1 MGEIAPRRIAVFIG
15 YAYRKT
21 YIFWGAQ
28 VSPLGKVGLRHKI
41 KLGKQSHAEHL
52 INFEHSTQKSQ

>member
-1 MGEIAPRRIAVFIG
+1 MGEIEPRQIAVFIE

-21 YIFWGAQ
+21 YIFGEAQ

-41 KLGKQSHAEHL
+41 KLGKQNHAEHL
-52 INFEHSTQKSQ
+52 INFEHSTQKSR